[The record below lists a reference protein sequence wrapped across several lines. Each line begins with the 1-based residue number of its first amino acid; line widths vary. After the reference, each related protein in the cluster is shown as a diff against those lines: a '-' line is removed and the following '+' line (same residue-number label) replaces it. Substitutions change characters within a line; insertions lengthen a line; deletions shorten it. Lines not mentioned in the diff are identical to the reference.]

1 MTLGRLFSREG
12 KGEAA
17 AAHLYVAVVEQARQ
31 PAFYLDHRVPD
42 TVDGRFELIAL
53 HTFLVLHRLTR
64 DGERTRGLG
73 QALFDR
79 LFADMDRS
87 LREMGAGDM
96 GVGKRIQHMAQ
107 GFYGRMAAYRE
118 ALAAAGAAL
127 EGALRRNLY
136 GTVPDGTISLAAM
149 VRYVR
154 DVVGSLAAQPA
165 SALEA
170 GTVRF
175 PAVPAPDAD
184 AGIAR

>member
-1 MTLGRLFSREG
+1 MALGRWFSG
-12 KGEAA
+12 AGQPATA
-17 AAHLYVAVVEQARQ
+17 AAHLYLAAVEQARQ
-31 PAFYLDHRVPD
+31 PAFYLHHRVPD

-53 HTFLVLHRLTR
+53 HTFLILHRLTR
-64 DGERTRGLG
+64 EGEGARALG

-118 ALAAAGAAL
+118 ALAGDDAAL

-136 GTVPDGTISLAAM
+136 GTVADDPVPAPAM
-149 VRYVR
+149 ARYVR
-154 DVVGSLAAQPA
+154 STVEDLAGQPA
-165 SALEA
+165 TALAA

-175 PAVPAPDAD
+175 PAVGND
-184 AGIAR
+184 

>member
-1 MTLGRLFSREG
+1 MALGRWFS
-12 KGEAA
+12 KGDRQARAA
-17 AAHLYVAVVEQARQ
+17 ADLYVAVVEQARR
-31 PAFYLDHRVPD
+31 PGFYRRHRVPD

-64 DGERTRGLG
+64 EGDRTRDLA

-107 GFYGRMAAYRE
+107 AFYGRMAAYRQ
-118 ALAAAGAAL
+118 ALAGDDAAL

-136 GTVPDGTISLAAM
+136 GTVPEGALPTAAM
-149 VRYVR
+149 ARYVR
-154 DVVGSLAAQPA
+154 ETVDLLAGQPA
-165 SALEA
+165 AALEA
-170 GTVRF
+170 GTVHF
-175 PAVPAPDAD
+175 PAMRDD
-184 AGIAR
+184 